1 MRRLFAVA
9 AAICSLL
16 VMLTGCSVAVQDS
29 SKTSGVAATIGLRS
43 SQGSGIVCEV
53 CGNEIEMKDADDTY
67 GITFLQRSAAAVLV
81 ERAYQEVCPDCA
93 ENIVEYIEKLRR
105 KP

>member
-29 SKTSGVAATIGLRS
+29 SKTGVAATIGLRS